1 MQPLAAAAAALEG
14 KELEQVQQQVAEWL
28 RLDRD
33 AASRAAVQ
41 QMLDNKSH
49 AELKELM
56 CQRLEF
62 GKWHREACQ
71 VGFSWLG
78 PEHKHR
84 SQNLLCTSRCF

>member
-1 MQPLAAAAAALEG
+1 MQPLAAAKLEG
-14 KELEQVQQQVAEWL
+14 QELEQVQQQVTEWL

-41 QMLDNKSH
+41 EMLDKSTH

-62 GKWHREACQ
+62 GE
-71 VGFSWLG
+71 
-78 PEHKHR
+78 
-84 SQNLLCTSRCF
+84 